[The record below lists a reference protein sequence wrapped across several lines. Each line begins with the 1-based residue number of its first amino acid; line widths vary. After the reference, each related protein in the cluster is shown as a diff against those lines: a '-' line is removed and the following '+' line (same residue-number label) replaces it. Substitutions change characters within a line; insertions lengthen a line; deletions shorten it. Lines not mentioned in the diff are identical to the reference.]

1 MQLDGK
7 KALVTGGGEGIGKA
21 IAAAFRA
28 KGADVAITGRR
39 ADVLERTAEELG
51 ALALPGD
58 VSKEAD
64 VVATMQA
71 FIERF
76 GRIDVLVNNAGF
88 GYFAPLVEQDRE
100 RFEAVFATNV
110 TGAMLMGRE
119 AAKHFVAQGSGHLIN
134 ISSTSGLK
142 GGKGSTA
149 YAASKFALRGMTE
162 CWRDELRRHDVR
174 VILVNPSEVL
184 TDFSKHAGY
193 SQQYSEKKLRP
204 EHFEGAVFSICG
216 QALRNSSGSGV
227 WLLTMFARR
236 QAVAR
241 SLAFIGVS

>member
-1 MQLDGK
+1 MQLEGK

-39 ADVLERTAEELG
+39 AEVLEQAAAEIG
-51 ALALPGD
+51 AWALPGD
-58 VSKEAD
+58 VAVEAD
-64 VVATMQA
+64 VVATMEA
-71 FIERF
+71 FVERH

-88 GYFAPLVEQDRE
+88 GYFAPLTEMDRE

-119 AAKHFVAQGSGHLIN
+119 AARHFVKQGSGHLVN

-142 GGKGSTA
+142 GGRNSTA
-149 YAASKFALRGMTE
+149 YSASKFALRGMTE
-162 CWRDELRRHDVR
+162 CWREELRRHDVR

-184 TDFSKHAGY
+184 TNFSRHAGHE
-193 SQQYSEKKLRP
+193 QQHSDKKLRAAEIADALVGVLEVDDRGFVP
-204 EHFEGAVFSICG
+204 EFSVF
-216 QALRNSSGSGV
+216 ATNP
-227 WLLTMFARR
+227 F
-236 QAVAR
+236 
-241 SLAFIGVS
+241 